1 MNGLTDFQIEMRA
14 FELDLEDLRPPALAH
29 PRSADHVTKYV
40 YRLYQRAALDGN
52 LGLFHEVEAELDGAI
67 ARLGPAP
74 DLCLLK
80 ANLDF
85 KLHRIAETKRDLK
98 MSSGLAETSQGKAI
112 SADIVFQEGNY
123 EEAGQLYEALVEK
136 ERTWDN
142 LARLAHLR
150 ARLGDVAAADQLYV
164 EAEDELTAKEMR
176 SFAWVELQR
185 GLLHSAY
192 GRFPQAHEH
201 YDRANR
207 GYSGYWLVEEHIAN
221 LLAAEHK
228 LEQAA
233 TIYRNVLQRVPK
245 PEIQQAL
252 GDIYR
257 HMGKQREAE
266 ECFQKALAVY
276 LQSADRGEVHYYH
289 HLVDFYC
296 DAHRDAEQA
305 LKWARQDIELR
316 NNSSTQAAMA
326 RALHLAGSH
335 DEARQMIDRA
345 LASGAREPG
354 LFLQAGK
361 IHSAAGGNGMGEH
374 YLKLAAE
381 LNPHHSAFHV
391 HHHH

>member
-1 MNGLTDFQIEMRA
+1 MDGLTDFQIELRA
-14 FELDLEDLRPPALAH
+14 FEQDLENLRPPALAN
-29 PRSADHVTKYV
+29 PMSADYVTKYV
-40 YRLYQRAALDGN
+40 YRLYQRAALSGN
-52 LGLFHEVEAELDGAI
+52 LEYFQEVEAELNGAI

-85 KLHRIAETKRDLK
+85 KLHRVAQTKLDLQ

-112 SADIVFQEGNY
+112 FADIIFQEGNY
-123 EEAGQLYEALVEK
+123 QEARKLYESLVDK

-150 ARLGDVAAADQLYV
+150 ARTGDVAAADRLYV

-176 SFAWVELQR
+176 SFSWVELQR
-185 GLLHSAY
+185 GLLHFIY
-192 GRFPQAHEH
+192 GRFPKAREH

-207 GYSGYWLVEEHIAN
+207 SYSGYWLVEEHLAN

-228 LEQAA
+228 LEEAA
-233 TIYRNVLQRVPK
+233 AIYRHLLQRAPK

-266 ECFQKALAVY
+266 DCFQKALAIY
-276 LQSADRGEVHYYH
+276 LQSAARGDVHYYH

-296 DAHRDAEQA
+296 DAHRDEDQA
-305 LKWARQDIELR
+305 LKWAGKDLELR

-326 RALHLAGSH
+326 RVLHLAGH
-335 DEARQMIDRA
+335 NEEARQMIDRA

-361 IHSAAGGNGMGEH
+361 IHSAAGENGMGEH

-381 LNPHHSAFHV
+381 LNPNHSALHV
-391 HHHH
+391 HHH